1 MPDSDWVL
9 VWDFVGVIKTANYK
23 LRQSWVGLVAYVCN
37 PSAQDTEA
45 GGLLRVPGVFDPVL
59 KKKKQSCNQEDPK
72 SRWPLGLMIKT
83 LSQRKETLSF
93 SRDSSPEANPTPTNT
108 EISTANVSHT
118 PQNPQFPKVRSVFAT
133 AI

>member
-37 PSAQDTEA
+37 PSAQDTEV

-59 KKKKQSCNQEDPK
+59 KKTKLQP
-72 SRWPLGLMIKT
+72 RG
-83 LSQRKETLSF
+83 
-93 SRDSSPEANPTPTNT
+93 PEITVASWVND
-108 EISTANVSHT
+108 
-118 PQNPQFPKVRSVFAT
+118 
-133 AI
+133 